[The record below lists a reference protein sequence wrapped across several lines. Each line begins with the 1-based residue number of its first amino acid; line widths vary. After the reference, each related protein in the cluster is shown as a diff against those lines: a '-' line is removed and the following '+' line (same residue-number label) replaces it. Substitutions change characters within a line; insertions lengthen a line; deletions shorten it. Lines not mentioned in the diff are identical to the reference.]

1 MKFKNCRLN
10 SKIKNRGKFSVNVLG
25 LEKDQNSLENPHLM
39 WKAELN
45 YCLRMKWIF

>member
-10 SKIKNRGKFSVNVLG
+10 SKIRIRGKFSVNVLDP
-25 LEKDQNSLENPHLM
+25 EKVHNSLENPHLM

-45 YCLRMKWIF
+45 YCLRMKWIS